1 MAPALQLV
9 LAADSPAAQALPA
22 LCQPQALLALR
33 PTPSGAAQAVAL
45 AVTATTRQLTAALA
59 VLAV

>member
-22 LCQPQALLALR
+22 RHRQQVLLALR
-33 PTPSGAAQAVAL
+33 ATLSGAAQAGVLGAI
-45 AVTATTRQLTAALA
+45 ATTQRLTVGLA